1 MGNDFLLFEAFFV
14 VTLDGEWKM
23 QRISLA
29 LGLFVEWILCGSK
42 FFTTFF
48 FCDCVL
54 FFIASSLWIFF
65 LFGLVWKMTAKKKM
79 CNKCIRLDSSH
90 MYFRYNSFHFC
101 YTFFHIHADWNKWQ
115 SDIGCGVVAKN
126 IFLLYYCQI
135 EVASKQPFIMDL
147 VTNLLFAI
155 VFCLSFFG
163 PHELSA
169 VFASCV
175 WFSLQVTPIKYT
187 FDKFTTLLSFFRSYF
202 MLVGSN
208 AINIAFRWK
217 YLC

>member
-29 LGLFVEWILCGSK
+29 LGLFIEWILCGSK

-54 FFIASSLWIFF
+54 FFIANSLWIFF

-147 VTNLLFAI
+147 VTKPFVCDSFLSLFLRTTWA
-155 VFCLSFFG
+155 FCCFCVLR
-163 PHELSA
+163 L
-169 VFASCV
+169 VFAS
-175 WFSLQVTPIKYT
+175 SNP
-187 FDKFTTLLSFFRSYF
+187 DKIYIR
-202 MLVGSN
+202 
-208 AINIAFRWK
+208 
-217 YLC
+217 